1 MKTSR
6 WLALA
11 GAAILVSRG
20 TAGAVPLTGRIV
32 KGDVTKFGESWP
44 TTSENGNSKV
54 SISGDCAGAVPADLD
69 LRTCDLVL
77 DGMLFRIDPN
87 ASPTGELAFDASQRP
102 VSAPGTL
109 ADDCACE
116 ADDSGCTELCD
127 ADEQPCLQACRGG
140 KSSEVTFR
148 SDQRA
153 RPTLKLR
160 LKRREVNRQ
169 QRLEFS
175 IALDRAVSGPGAWD
189 SLSGT
194 AFPPE
199 NHACLDTGF
208 HVWCGSEKAKRL
220 AFSCSAS
227 TDWRPTSS
235 GSPAAYT
242 ALRTRGE
249 VCSPPGCLTNADCST
264 GEYCARV
271 DGACWAQGECSPRPG
286 ACPWFWEPV
295 CGCDGRTHSN
305 AACAAVAG
313 TSIASDGP
321 CP

>member
-32 KGDVTKFGESWP
+32 KGDTTKFGEGLP
-44 TTSENGNSKV
+44 TRSESGNSKV
-54 SISGDCAGAVPADLD
+54 SISGDCAGPVPADLD

-77 DGMLFRIDPN
+77 DGLLFRVDPE
-87 ASPTGELAFDASQRP
+87 ASPTGELALDAWGRP

-116 ADDSGCTELCD
+116 TGDAGCVELCD
-127 ADEQPCLQACRGG
+127 ADEHPCLQACRGG
-140 KSSEVTFR
+140 KSSEVTYK

-175 IALDRAVSGPGAWD
+175 LALDRAVSGLGAWD
-189 SLSGT
+189 QTNGI
-194 AFPPE
+194 AFPPD

-208 HVWCGSEKAKRL
+208 HLRCGADAASRVS
-220 AFSCSAS
+220 FSCSAS

-235 GSPAAYT
+235 GSPAPYT

-249 VCSPPGCLTNADCST
+249 ACPPPACSTNADCPT
-264 GEYCARV
+264 GDYCSRI
-271 DGACWAQGECSPRPG
+271 DGACWAQGACTPRPT
-286 ACPWFWEPV
+286 ACLGIWQPV
-295 CGCDGRTHSN
+295 CGCDGHTYANRG
-305 AACAAVAG
+305 CAAVAG
-313 TSIASDGP
+313 VSVASDGT